1 MKGPRC
7 RDPAFAQRAK
17 AELKNSTAMNE
28 NSGVW
33 KNNCDR
39 IYWYEWCYSV
49 KPTDTRVGEW
59 YLAEIP
65 LLDPKFSL
73 SIIKNNIKINRL
85 SSKPLTCYEC
95 NPDPTRI
102 PDPLPT
108 VPDPIRP
115 VPDPIRPVPNQAKFD
130 WHFMRE
136 LILSFSSTW
145 RLLWLHTFLQ

>member
-1 MKGPRC
+1 
-7 RDPAFAQRAK
+7 
-17 AELKNSTAMNE
+17 MN
-28 NSGVW
+28 GHV
-33 KNNCDR
+33 
-39 IYWYEWCYSV
+39 YTSV

-59 YLAEIP
+59 YLPEIP
-65 LLDPKFSL
+65 LMDPKFSL

-130 WHFMRE
+130 
-136 LILSFSSTW
+136 
-145 RLLWLHTFLQ
+145 